1 MWVTGRLDGNE
12 RAMAASVIDCV
23 TAESLPDTNVSDRRL
38 GLDSF
43 CLGKILDSDEC
54 IFCQKNSSEIS
65 PDKNL

>member
-23 TAESLPDTNVSDRRL
+23 TAESLPDTN
-38 GLDSF
+38 
-43 CLGKILDSDEC
+43 
-54 IFCQKNSSEIS
+54 KNSSEIS